1 MKKLLL
7 AGVLL
12 PVLALANEPVDG
24 VAVGGIVLQKTDGIA
39 LKKEVINVSR
49 TVLSVDY
56 EFLNDTAAELE
67 ETITFPLPEY
77 SAAKQAGATYYGEPS
92 GLAITV
98 DDQPAPFK
106 TVLAARLKGVD
117 VTAQLRKLGLTDAQI
132 AYNPSFGVE
141 LAFNPLTAAQ
151 EQQLSS
157 LNLWGRNAAGV
168 AGPTWSVQASYVW
181 KQKFPVKQVV
191 RINHVYRPFVSA
203 GAAPW
208 TLQPDFTTRYCT
220 DKAFMSAWKKAK
232 AKAKTDTV
240 DGNHVH
246 YILMN
251 GNNWK
256 NGIESFTLNV
266 SKLESTELVT
276 LCFAGQVR
284 KPDTKTFQFRQANF
298 KPKQDLDIYFG
309 NLDQLKV
316 KDNSGIMP
324 TLTTNR

>member
-1 MKKLLL
+1 MKTLLL

-12 PVLALANEPVDG
+12 PALALANAPISG
-24 VAVGGIVLQKTDGIA
+24 VPAGGIVLQKTDGIA
-39 LKKEVINVSR
+39 LKKEVINISR

-56 EFLNDTAAELE
+56 EFLNETAAELE

-77 SAAKQAGATYYGEPS
+77 FAAKQAGTTYYGEPN

-98 DDQPAPFK
+98 DDKPAPFK
-106 TVLAARLKGVD
+106 TVLAAKLKGVD

-141 LAFNPLTAAQ
+141 LAFNPLTPAQ

-157 LNLWGRNAAGV
+157 LNLWEKNAAGI
-168 AGPTWSVQASYVW
+168 AGPSWSVQASYVW

-203 GAAPW
+203 GATSW
-208 TLQPDFTTRYCT
+208 TLQPDFTTKYCA
-220 DKAFMSAWKKAK
+220 DKSFVSAWKKAK
-232 AKAKTDTV
+232 AKAKTETV

-246 YILMN
+246 YILVN
-251 GNNWK
+251 GNTWK
-256 NGIESFTLNV
+256 NGIENFTLNV
-266 SKLESTELVT
+266 NKLESAELVT

-284 KPDTKTFQFRQANF
+284 KADTKTFQFRQTNL

-309 NLDQLKV
+309 NLDQVKV

-324 TLTTNR
+324 TLNANR